1 MTGKNM
7 SWADFTVTK
16 DLRVCYQNF
25 QRQCYEWDLK
35 SEMLRTSAKYKLEE
49 DAVPKI
55 VTFAVMN
62 NGKFV
67 KNVAHINSWVRYSI
81 VECRTRPD
89 LITQIGAVEEF
100 SLRL

>member
-7 SWADFTVTK
+7 YRADFTVTK

-25 QRQCYEWDLK
+25 QRQCYKRDLK

-49 DAVPKI
+49 DAVPNT

-67 KNVAHINSWVRYSI
+67 KNVAHINSWVRYSF
-81 VECRTRPD
+81 VEFRTRPN